1 MEELQARVTAEQG
14 EKAELINRSKMLVQT
29 LKVCSCHGSHPAHWQ
44 KVSPAHAPHY
54 SCRVL
59 LQLRKEELRQLRA
72 RQAAPAD
79 AEEDAL
85 SREFAG
91 SVTLT
96 FREDRTVTLTP
107 AQAGPRAQLVI
118 ARRAMC
124 GDAAHCTSL
133 AALAPAVCCQS
144 TGACSRRACSCPAQL
159 VLRAE
164 GHVVGKSQG
173 RRV

>member
-29 LKVCSCHGSHPAHWQ
+29 LKVCSWHGSHQAHWWL
-44 KVSPAHAPHY
+44 VSPAHAPHY
-54 SCRVL
+54 SRHVL
-59 LQLRKEELRQLRA
+59 SQLRKEELRQLRV

-107 AQAGPRAQLVI
+107 AQAGPQAQLVVN
-118 ARRAMC
+118 ARRGCRVQRC
-124 GDAAHCTSL
+124 GTLHSAGGTCPCSVLPECRCMFTQRLLQPSSAHAAGR
-133 AALAPAVCCQS
+133 
-144 TGACSRRACSCPAQL
+144 GAR
-159 VLRAE
+159 
-164 GHVVGKSQG
+164 GG
-173 RRV
+173 